1 MSEFLTSI
9 GYGGWIL
16 NTLILLPL
24 AGLVPLAL
32 APARQ
37 AKQIALALTLVEFVV
52 SLGLW
57 WAFDPA
63 DPLMQFQ
70 VVAPWLPAWG
80 INYLLGLDGLS
91 LFMVLLTTGI
101 MPLAVL
107 ASFNYIARR
116 ERLYYGLML
125 ALLSGMLG
133 VFLAQ
138 DMFVFYVFWEV
149 MLIPMYFIIGIWGGH
164 NRLYAAIKFFIYT
177 MAGSLLMLVAILVM
191 MFEVSRATGAPSFA
205 YEAFLRAA
213 PGMGALAPWL
223 FAAFALAFA
232 IKVPMFPF
240 HTWLPD
246 AHVEAPT
253 AGSVILASILLK
265 MGTYGFLRFAVPFFP
280 GVALSPVV
288 TGIVVG
294 CAVIGIVYG
303 ALVALVQPDVKKLV
317 AYSSVSHLGFVMLGI
332 WAATL
337 QSVQGALMIMIGHG
351 LSTGALF
358 LLIGMLYERRHTR
371 EISAYG
377 GLAAVIPVFSLIL
390 VITALASIGLPGLS
404 GFIGEF
410 LVLLGSF
417 GRYPWATG
425 IATTGVIFAAAYL
438 LWALQRILF
447 NRMEHP
453 ENAGLRDLSARELWV
468 VLPLVAGMVWLGLY
482 PRPVLDRM
490 DAAANR
496 YVQLVQPG
504 FRAPPAAALGPAP
517 REPR

>member
-164 NRLYAAIKFFIYT
+164 NRLYAAVKFFIYT

-191 MFEVSRATGAPSFA
+191 MFEVSRATGAPSFGRPPA
-205 YEAFLRAA
+205 W
-213 PGMGALAPWL
+213 GPW
-223 FAAFALAFA
+223 
-232 IKVPMFPF
+232 PR
-240 HTWLPD
+240 
-246 AHVEAPT
+246 
-253 AGSVILASILLK
+253 GC
-265 MGTYGFLRFAVPFFP
+265 
-280 GVALSPVV
+280 SPPSRWRSRSR
-288 TGIVVG
+288 
-294 CAVIGIVYG
+294 CRC
-303 ALVALVQPDVKKLV
+303 
-317 AYSSVSHLGFVMLGI
+317 SR
-332 WAATL
+332 
-337 QSVQGALMIMIGHG
+337 
-351 LSTGALF
+351 ST
-358 LLIGMLYERRHTR
+358 
-371 EISAYG
+371 
-377 GLAAVIPVFSLIL
+377 
-390 VITALASIGLPGLS
+390 
-404 GFIGEF
+404 
-410 LVLLGSF
+410 
-417 GRYPWATG
+417 
-425 IATTGVIFAAAYL
+425 
-438 LWALQRILF
+438 
-447 NRMEHP
+447 
-453 ENAGLRDLSARELWV
+453 
-468 VLPLVAGMVWLGLY
+468 
-482 PRPVLDRM
+482 
-490 DAAANR
+490 
-496 YVQLVQPG
+496 PG
-504 FRAPPAAALGPAP
+504 FPTPMWRLLPRA
-517 REPR
+517 R